1 MYKLKMRRYTMLNI
15 FKAVK
20 NWWYRRYNSTFEL
33 FYEDGKSVMLELRK
47 GQLYI
52 SKEDYDVCCNNVA
65 LMQVLSESGN
75 FIVE

>member
-1 MYKLKMRRYTMLNI
+1 MLNI

-20 NWWYRRYNSTFEL
+20 NWWYKRYNSTFEL
-33 FYEDGKSVMLELRK
+33 FYEDNKSVTLELRK

-65 LMQVLSESGN
+65 LMQTLSELGK